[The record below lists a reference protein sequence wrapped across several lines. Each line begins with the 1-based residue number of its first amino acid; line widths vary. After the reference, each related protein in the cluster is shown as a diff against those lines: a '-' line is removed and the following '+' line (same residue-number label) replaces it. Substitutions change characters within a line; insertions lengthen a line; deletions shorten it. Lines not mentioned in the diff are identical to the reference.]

1 MFTLAFCLKE
11 GLQLTHGYMFMSDGG
26 FTSSTEDIVWFE
38 SRQEAEK
45 ARKSLPQTMRCQILS
60 DEDVAELELDF
71 KRKKLEKYR
80 AEKKKVAKMTK
91 AEQKELLDKMIRD
104 GAKISKKL
112 ISDVPPISTK
122 LVMLSVDERK
132 YNKAEQKDLLNE
144 ITLTQDGDEIA
155 KIDKMVSDGVKT
167 LKKLSSDLPPISTK
181 IISEE

>member
-11 GLQLTHGYMFMSDGG
+11 GLQLTHGYMFMSDDG

-122 LVMLSVDERK
+122 IERK
-132 YNKAEQKDLLNE
+132 HDKAEQEDLLNE
-144 ITLTQDGDEIA
+144 IIQTQDGDA
-155 KIDKMVSDGVKT
+155 KTDKMISDGVKI
-167 LKKLSSDLPPISTK
+167 LKKLSPDVPPISTML
-181 IISEE
+181 ISDIFVE